1 MSSFDTIVYFLI
13 LFGVGSIIGMALAGG
28 VLGISFMLLPKIK
41 LAAKYLRYII
51 AGITLVIGINI
62 ILTAGF
68 ESKLFL

>member
-1 MSSFDTIVYFLI
+1 MSSFDIIVYFLI
-13 LFGVGSIIGMALAGG
+13 LFGIGSIIGMTLAGG
-28 VLGISFMLLPKIK
+28 ILGISFMLLPKIK
-41 LAAKYLRYII
+41 LVAKYLRYII